1 MLQILQQH
9 PKGLSIEQ
17 VRYLSYQLF
26 NAINW
31 CHTHGVLHRDIKPEN
46 LLISKNSILKLC
58 DFGFARFC
66 NTSTATDYYTGYV
79 RTFSLKTCFS
89 NENFRCQHDGI
100 DHRNYS
106 SGKKESRSESI
117 MFIFSLPYGKSVDVW
132 ACGCM

>member
-66 NTSTATDYYTGYV
+66 NTSIATDYYTGYV
-79 RTFSLKTCFS
+79 RTFSLKTCCFFLTKILGVNTMVS
-89 NENFRCQHDGI
+89 ITGI
-100 DHRNYS
+100 THRV
-106 SGKKESRSESI
+106 KKRVEVRKYYVY
-117 MFIFSLPYGKSVDVW
+117 F
-132 ACGCM
+132 